1 MSVKMEKKCEV
12 CKSKEIINRLFTGIE
27 KEKKFFSENHKIAK
41 HCHFDKM
48 QQAIHSLNFHFRK

>member
-27 KEKKFFSENHKIAK
+27 KEKIFF
-41 HCHFDKM
+41 
-48 QQAIHSLNFHFRK
+48 FRKSQNSKALSC